1 MSNTAVVICVL
12 CVIQYLVYYFVYMY
26 NQNCIGA
33 KYRYWRAAQ
42 AVVRVGDT
50 HSNSTIRTVLA
61 KKKQLSWSKT

>member
-12 CVIQYLVYYFVYMY
+12 CVIQYLVYYSVYMY

-42 AVVRVGDT
+42 AVVRIGDT
-50 HSNSTIRTVLA
+50 HSNSNT
-61 KKKQLSWSKT
+61 